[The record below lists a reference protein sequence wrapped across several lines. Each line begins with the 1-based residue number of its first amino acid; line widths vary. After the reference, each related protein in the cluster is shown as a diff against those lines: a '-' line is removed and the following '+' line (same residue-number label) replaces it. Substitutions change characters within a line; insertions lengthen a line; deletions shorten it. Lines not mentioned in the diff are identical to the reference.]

1 MSGLTPLNLTDF
13 AVVAALHAGE
23 GADIGRVARAVAAP
37 PSGPGVRLT
46 EDSVRRVLTRLEA
59 RGIAENAS
67 ASWQLTARGRALWAS
82 KGGSYTL

>member
-1 MSGLTPLNLTDF
+1 M
-13 AVVAALHAGE
+13 
-23 GADIGRVARAVAAP
+23 
-37 PSGPGVRLT
+37 T